1 MSIPLLPKREP
12 EVNPAPSE
20 WCGVKGNHIIPVC
33 APDIGARERRYLLQ
47 AFDSSWISASG
58 DFVKR
63 FEDAFA
69 REISHTRYAVAVNS
83 GTSAVHIALAVL
95 GIVSGDEV
103 ILPTFTMIATV
114 NAVTYCRATPVLV
127 DSDPEDWNI
136 DVSKIEEKITKK
148 TKAIIAVHTYGMP
161 ADMEAIQAIA
171 KKYKL
176 YVIED
181 ASEAHG
187 GEYKGKRV
195 GGIGDVGAFSLYANK
210 LVTTGEGG
218 VITTN
223 DPEIAK
229 RARLLRN
236 HAFSPDRHFW
246 HKEIG
251 FGYKMTNLQAA
262 VGLGQVE
269 RFDELFAKKQ
279 AVAVAYRSG
288 IAGVS
293 GILLPPEKEG
303 FVNSHWMFGI
313 LVDRKKFGIDK
324 NELREKLAAG
334 GIETRS
340 FFVPIHVQP
349 VYRRLF
355 TGQKFPIAEGLC
367 RDGLY
372 LPSFTTLTQQDIDRV
387 VETIL

>member
-12 EVNPAPSE
+12 E
-20 WCGVKGNHIIPVC
+20 VKGNHIIPVC
-33 APDIGARERRYLLQ
+33 APDIGARERQYLMA

-69 REISHTRYAVAVNS
+69 RIVSKTRYAVAVNS
-83 GTSAVHIALAVL
+83 GTSALHIALASL
-95 GIVSGDEV
+95 GLGPGDEV

-114 NAVTYCRATPVLV
+114 NAVTYCGATFALV

-136 DVSKIEEKITKK
+136 DVSKIEEKITRK

-161 ADMEAIQAIA
+161 ADMDKIMAIA
-171 KKYKL
+171 RRHKL
-176 YVIED
+176 FVIED

-187 GEYKGKRV
+187 AEHKGKRV

-218 VITTN
+218 IVTTN
-223 DPEIAK
+223 DPGVAK

-262 VGLGQVE
+262 VGLGQVV
-269 RFDELFAKKQ
+269 RFSELFAKKQ
-279 AVAVAYRSG
+279 TVAVAYRSG
-288 IAGVS
+288 LAGVS
-293 GILLPPEKEG
+293 GILLPPEKED

-313 LVDRKKFGIDK
+313 LVRRKKFGIDRDA
-324 NELREKLAAG
+324 LRKRLASR

-349 VYRRLF
+349 VYQHLF
-355 TGQKFPIAEGLC
+355 KDGVYPAAEALC
-367 RDGLY
+367 REGLY
-372 LPSFTTLTQQDIDRV
+372 LPSSTTLTKKETDRV
-387 VETIL
+387 VETIFP